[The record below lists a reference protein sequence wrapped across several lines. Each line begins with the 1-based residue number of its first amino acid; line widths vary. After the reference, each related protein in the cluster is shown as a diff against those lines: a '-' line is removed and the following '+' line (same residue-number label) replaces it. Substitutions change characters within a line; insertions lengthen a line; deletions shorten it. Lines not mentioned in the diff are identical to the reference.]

1 MTSELI
7 YREISCQKSVDGS
20 NFSQGVQDY
29 NFSTGAPTGWIPSR
43 SYFRIEMTL
52 DGAGIPAPGSGLGS
66 QPTVRQQ
73 LAFADSACGNLY
85 DNVYFKGAG
94 QDISTAVNYVGQ
106 SNALKN
112 RLQKT
117 GAWLASVGKSAYLLE
132 SDFQKRVNQVSS
144 DTYLDPDGECERL
157 FVGDATHQL
166 TGTVLITAATGV
178 LTGAD
183 TALLQLKKGDT
194 LVVAGV
200 PYTCSVAPTVDAGAT
215 GAVLPKPAA
224 DIGPIADAY
233 IIKNKRRDGG
243 QRNKVYAL
251 WQPPIGIFDH
261 DGVLGAGDWR
271 VSLNPKSNFKQSA
284 VETRQGS
291 DLVAVDPTQTATGG
305 YNLIIHSVKLYVA
318 TVKAS
323 IPQGI
328 STLYLMESMVQSKP
342 LQSMEQQFEFTVPSS
357 TRALTFF
364 LQSNKSGSNPRYPPS
379 MFKCPVDPTRLVDSD
394 LLLESLQIT
403 YANTTKP
410 STRWSSSFS
419 KVQDGAAGNP
429 SINEMQQRYN
439 DSLQESGL
447 LMSSGGA
454 ETFKDYLA
462 RGPYYH
468 YSFTRDSEDK
478 STQVQISAKVGFDP
492 AAVPSNLFIVA
503 WYSRGVEITT
513 TNGQI
518 QEVRALSV

>member
-1 MTSELI
+1 M
-7 YREISCQKSVDGS
+7 
-20 NFSQGVQDY
+20 
-29 NFSTGAPTGWIPSR
+29 
-43 SYFRIEMTL
+43 
-52 DGAGIPAPGSGLGS
+52 
-66 QPTVRQQ
+66 
-73 LAFADSACGNLY
+73 
-85 DNVYFKGAG
+85 
-94 QDISTAVNYVGQ
+94 
-106 SNALKN
+106 
-112 RLQKT
+112 
-117 GAWLASVGKSAYLLE
+117 
-132 SDFQKRVNQVSS
+132 SS
-144 DTYLDPDGECERL
+144 DTYLEPEGESERL

-166 TGTVLITAATGV
+166 TGTVQILAAGGIVNTV
-178 LTGAD
+178 NC
-183 TALLQLKKGDT
+183 ALLNSLALGDT
-194 LVVAGV
+194 LVVVGV
-200 PYTCSVAPTVDAGAT
+200 PMKCITSATTNADGDSGARVQVLYGGDYPAAPTAN
-215 GAVLPKPAA
+215 
-224 DIGPIADAY
+224 AY
-233 IIKNKRRDGG
+233 IIKAKRRDGG

-291 DLVAVDPTQTATGG
+291 DLVAVDPTQSATAG

>member
-1 MTSELI
+1 MSAELI
-7 YREISCQKSVDGS
+7 YREISCSKSVDKE

-29 NFSTGAPTGWIPSR
+29 SFSTGAPTGWIPSR

-52 DGAGIPAPGSGLGS
+52 DGLGVPADGLGS
-66 QPTVRQQ
+66 QPTLRQQ

-117 GAWLASVGKSAYLLE
+117 GSWLQSVGKSAYLLE
-132 SDFQKRVNQVSS
+132 SDFQKRVKQVSR
-144 DTYLDPDGECERL
+144 DAGINPEDEGERV
-157 FVGDATHQL
+157 FIGDDTHQL
-166 TGTVLITAATGV
+166 TGTVALTAATG
-178 LTGAD
+178 TTQGAD
-183 TALLQLKKGDT
+183 TNLMQLKIGDT

-200 PYTCSVAPTVDAGAT
+200 PYTCSVAPTNADGTNGRVIPRPTADT
-215 GAVLPKPAA
+215 GA
-224 DIGPIADAY
+224 ITDAY

-251 WQPPIGIFDH
+251 WVPPIGIFDH
-261 DGVLGAGDWR
+261 DGILGAGDWR
-271 VSLNPKSNFKQSA
+271 ISLNPSSNYKQSA
-284 VETRQGS
+284 VETRQGT
-291 DLVAVDPTQTATGG
+291 DTAAVNPTQTATGG
-305 YNLIIHSVKLYVA
+305 YNLIIHSVKFYVA
-318 TVKAS
+318 TVKAQ

-328 STLYLMESMVQSKP
+328 SSLYLMESMVQSKP
-342 LQSMEQQFEFTVPSS
+342 LSSRDGQYEFTVPSS
-357 TRALTFF
+357 TRALTIF
-364 LQSNKSGSNPRYPPS
+364 LQSNKAGSNPRFPPS
-379 MFKCPVDPTRLVDSD
+379 MFKLPLDSD

-410 STRWSSSFS
+410 STRWSSSYS
-419 KVQDGAAGNP
+419 EVKDGAIGNP
-429 SINEMQQRYN
+429 SINELQQRYN

-454 ETFKDYLA
+454 ETFKDYLS

-468 YSFTRDSEDK
+468 FSYTRDSEDK
-478 STQVQISAKVGFDP
+478 STQVQIAAKVGFDP
-492 AAVPSNLFIVA
+492 AAVPSNLFIVS
-503 WYSRGVEITT
+503 WYSRGIEITT
-513 TNGQI
+513 HNGQI
-518 QEVRALSV
+518 QEVRSLSV

>member
-1 MTSELI
+1 MSSELI
-7 YREISCQKSVDGS
+7 YREISCQKSVDKE

-29 NFSTGAPTGWIPSR
+29 SFSTGAPTGWIPSR

-52 DGAGIPAPGSGLGS
+52 DGLGVPVNGLGS
-66 QPTVRQQ
+66 QPEVREQ

-117 GAWLASVGKSAYLLE
+117 GSWLQSVGKSAYLLE
-132 SDFQKRVNQVSS
+132 SDFQKRVNQVSM
-144 DTYLDPDGECERL
+144 DTFINPEGECERL
-157 FVGDATHQL
+157 FIGDDTHQL
-166 TGTVLITAATGV
+166 TATVAITAATGAIV
-178 LTGAD
+178 GGNTNFM
-183 TALLQLKKGDT
+183 QLKVGDT
-194 LVVAGV
+194 LVVAGIPFV
-200 PYTCSVAPTVDAGAT
+200 CSVAPTVATGNTAGCVLPLPVANIGAT
-215 GAVLPKPAA
+215 
-224 DIGPIADAY
+224 ADAH
-233 IIKNKRRDGG
+233 IIKNRRRDGG

-251 WQPPIGIFDH
+251 WVPPIGIFDH
-261 DGVLGAGDWR
+261 DGILGAGDWR
-271 VSLNPKSNFKQSA
+271 ISLNPSSNYKQSA
-284 VETRQGS
+284 VETRQGT
-291 DLVAVDPTQTATGG
+291 DTAAVNPTQTATGG
-305 YNLIIHSVKLYVA
+305 YNLIIHSVKFYVA
-318 TVKAS
+318 TVKAQ

-328 STLYLMESMVQSKP
+328 SSLYLMESMVQSKP
-342 LQSMEQQFEFTVPSS
+342 LSSRDGQYEFTVPSS
-357 TRALTFF
+357 TRALTIF
-364 LQSNKSGSNPRYPPS
+364 LQSNKAGSNPRFPPS
-379 MFKCPVDPTRLVDSD
+379 MFKLPLDSD

-410 STRWSSSFS
+410 STRWSSSYS
-419 KVQDGAAGNP
+419 EVKDGAVGNP
-429 SINEMQQRYN
+429 SINELQQRYN

-468 YSFTRDSEDK
+468 FSYTRDSEDK
-478 STQVQISAKVGFDP
+478 STQVQIAAKVGFEP
-492 AAVPSNLFIVA
+492 ANIPSNLFIVS

-513 TNGQI
+513 HNGQI
-518 QEVRALSV
+518 QEIRSLSI

>member
-1 MTSELI
+1 
-7 YREISCQKSVDGS
+7 
-20 NFSQGVQDY
+20 
-29 NFSTGAPTGWIPSR
+29 
-43 SYFRIEMTL
+43 
-52 DGAGIPAPGSGLGS
+52 
-66 QPTVRQQ
+66 
-73 LAFADSACGNLY
+73 
-85 DNVYFKGAG
+85 
-94 QDISTAVNYVGQ
+94 
-106 SNALKN
+106 
-112 RLQKT
+112 
-117 GAWLASVGKSAYLLE
+117 
-132 SDFQKRVNQVSS
+132 
-144 DTYLDPDGECERL
+144 
-157 FVGDATHQL
+157 
-166 TGTVLITAATGV
+166 
-178 LTGAD
+178 
-183 TALLQLKKGDT
+183 
-194 LVVAGV
+194 
-200 PYTCSVAPTVDAGAT
+200 
-215 GAVLPKPAA
+215 
-224 DIGPIADAY
+224 
-233 IIKNKRRDGG
+233 
-243 QRNKVYAL
+243 
-251 WQPPIGIFDH
+251 
-261 DGVLGAGDWR
+261 
-271 VSLNPKSNFKQSA
+271 
-284 VETRQGS
+284 
-291 DLVAVDPTQTATGG
+291 
-305 YNLIIHSVKLYVA
+305 
-318 TVKAS
+318 
-323 IPQGI
+323 
-328 STLYLMESMVQSKP
+328 MESMVQSKP

-364 LQSNKSGSNPRYPPS
+364 LQSNKSGSNPRYPSS

-419 KVQDGAAGNP
+419 KVQNGAAGNP

-478 STQVQISAKVGFDP
+478 STQVQISAKVSFDP